1 MGHMTKVHRRDVKN
15 IPMTEKVCQLY
26 EEEQLRNTREGRKAV
41 PAIKMPELGWD
52 IAETLTTEE
61 NSKRHNTTCGLQ
73 TVIMIS
79 IIVTAIVRMITT
91 HLGKLARVLKEAVH
105 MTRRVSRNAGLHETA
120 VGVSHLIH

>member
-1 MGHMTKVHRRDVKN
+1 MEIKDNHGHTTKIHRKDVKK
-15 IPMTEKVCQLY
+15 KVCQLY

-41 PAIKMPELGWD
+41 PANKMPDLGLD

-105 MTRRVSRNAGLHETA
+105 TTEELVVTQVYKISEIYTKQH
-120 VGVSHLIH
+120 H